1 MDSKLTLQKRESK
14 LNNLVLYEDVD
25 IKLLDL
31 LINSNVLENKNDE
44 NYDEKIILKKY
55 KNTYDNNT
63 QKFKIIYNKSK
74 NHNFGRVYA
83 KNGIS
88 SVNLKKKIR
97 HTLFNDK
104 YIDIDIENCHFQILN
119 QIMNKNKEYIT
130 LNDFCNNRDDFIN
143 LVEKKYN
150 VDRDKA
156 KNLFIRL
163 LYHGS
168 YKKWLKDNNF
178 NENDII
184 DKIVSLN
191 DEIKIIYNIVKLNNK
206 DIEDELKLIKNN
218 VSETSIM
225 SYYLSEIENRILEEI
240 FIYCCDNK
248 YIINNDCCLCFDG
261 IMISKDNLI
270 NINKIIKELED
281 NIYDKLNI
289 NIKLVHKNMDNGYSY
304 NELIEKSTFK
314 NIIEINDD
322 IKQLNNVNY
331 NNDNL
336 DNKRMRD
343 IENNIKKR
351 NLLIDKELEKINK
364 NFEKEQMLYEDKN
377 IIDDNEYN
385 ELKIKFEKRFFKLL
399 NGIYYVDI
407 DNMNYYDNKKLRE
420 YCRDTEF
427 NVYYKNSFNK
437 LIPFI
442 DRWLDDKNKRTHK
455 NIVFE
460 PEYYNIPN
468 NNNDFNLFN
477 GFDYIETNEIIDDDF
492 YFIKLL
498 KHICNDEVDIYEY
511 ILSWIAHII
520 QKPHIKTKTSVV
532 FYSNM
537 KGVGKNA
544 IIDCLTKLFNKY
556 VGILYSIDDISKKFN
571 SNLCNKLFI
580 YGDEICAK
588 ASKLND
594 LLKNVITRSQC
605 NLERK
610 GIDALMVSDYSNYMF
625 TTNNENAFKI
635 EQNDRRMF
643 MVRCS
648 DDLLDNQ
655 FFTNYYNEINN
666 KNIMNRLFNY
676 FKQYKN
682 DKWKIGVDRVPPTQ
696 YKKELE
702 YESRPGYIQFIYKDI
717 SNISNRLWKS
727 TDLFNASKEYCKKN
741 YLSNNYTITEFG
753 LNMNKLNL
761 EKIRKRDCYYY
772 VIHNERLFRKH
783 LYELD
788 KNYYKVINNIDIN
801 DELLFNYDDNN
812 IDDIMIS
819 DINKF

>member
-1 MDSKLTLQKRESK
+1 
-14 LNNLVLYEDVD
+14 
-25 IKLLDL
+25 
-31 LINSNVLENKNDE
+31 
-44 NYDEKIILKKY
+44 
-55 KNTYDNNT
+55 
-63 QKFKIIYNKSK
+63 
-74 NHNFGRVYA
+74 
-83 KNGIS
+83 
-88 SVNLKKKIR
+88 
-97 HTLFNDK
+97 
-104 YIDIDIENCHFQILN
+104 
-119 QIMNKNKEYIT
+119 
-130 LNDFCNNRDDFIN
+130 
-143 LVEKKYN
+143 
-150 VDRDKA
+150 
-156 KNLFIRL
+156 
-163 LYHGS
+163 
-168 YKKWLKDNNF
+168 
-178 NENDII
+178 
-184 DKIVSLN
+184 
-191 DEIKIIYNIVKLNNK
+191 
-206 DIEDELKLIKNN
+206 LKLIKNN